1 MRLNLCLEQLMVASD
16 LVHKDLEYLMSRGAL
31 LMGVQHVE
39 QTILALAFLQKLL
52 PLRLVGDG
60 SRQKLLLDEVAEV
73 DSVGPLLNFLLMDL
87 VLVVFLFGLDDVGR
101 EGIDAVEGMQFLVA
115 LVISEHTSEFVPFGV
130 MADLLFFQQHLQV
143 LDIALFADPSFLF
156 LLNQQL
162 VHVVLVGVLFVRS
175 LQDPPPWI
183 SDKVELDLMH
193 LAV

>member
-31 LMGVQHVE
+31 LMGIQHVE
-39 QTILALAFLQKLL
+39 QAILAFAFLQKLL
-52 PLRLVGDG
+52 PLCLVGDR
-60 SRQKLLLDEVAEV
+60 SRKKLLLDEIAEV

-87 VLVVFLFGLDDVGR
+87 VLVVFLLGLDDVGR

-115 LVISEHTSEFVPFGV
+115 LVIPEHTSELVPFGV
-130 MADLLFFQQHLQV
+130 MADLLLFQQHLQV